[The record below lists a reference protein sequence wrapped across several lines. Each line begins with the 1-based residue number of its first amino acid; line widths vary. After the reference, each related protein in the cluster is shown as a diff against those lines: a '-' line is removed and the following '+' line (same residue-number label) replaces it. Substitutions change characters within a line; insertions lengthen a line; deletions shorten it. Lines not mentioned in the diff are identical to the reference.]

1 MPEKVTSLNGLK
13 VTSEYWSYKSGAL
26 NKDYVKY
33 QLVTCITYHNLMYLL
48 CRDSSGRNPSTV
60 IEITFKYIRLDSDRQ
75 ASIKTGLIPVSNLQ
89 AFCQDSHV

>member
-1 MPEKVTSLNGLK
+1 MKWICQWPSRILAATPATSLN
-13 VTSEYWSYKSGAL
+13 AF
-26 NKDYVKY
+26 YVKY
-33 QLVTCITYHNLMYLL
+33 QLVTCITYHDLMYLS

-75 ASIKTGLIPVSNLQ
+75 ASIKTGLIPISNLQ

>member
-13 VTSEYWSYKSGAL
+13 VTSEYWSYSIGAL
-26 NKDYVKY
+26 NAFYVKY
-33 QLVTCITYHNLMYLL
+33 QLVTFITYHDLMYLS

-75 ASIKTGLIPVSNLQ
+75 ASIKTGLIPISNLQ